1 MSEARLLL
9 LPLTSDVRSKQLE
22 PPDSFLQQIK
32 RIPWK
37 TAPKGLFALF
47 LFSLL
52 IVIADAVIRL
62 NEYKALRESLIPA
75 TGWVSGSMYLFIA
88 LMTFFFFL
96 KPTIRGRKALILV
109 FIIIMI
115 EGLFA
120 IVLSLLTE
128 DFENPYLMVNKWRPI
143 WSFLIPGFWISVL
156 LSSSVKNYC
165 RN

>member
-1 MSEARLLL
+1 
-9 LPLTSDVRSKQLE
+9 LE
-22 PPDSFLQQIK
+22 PPDSFLRQIK
-32 RIPWK
+32 KKPWK
-37 TAPKGLFALF
+37 TAPKTLIALF

-62 NEYKALRESLIPA
+62 NEYKALRESIIPA
-75 TGWVSGSMYLFIA
+75 TGWVSGSMYLFIT
-88 LMTFFFFL
+88 LMTFLCFV

-109 FIIIMI
+109 FFIIMI
-115 EGLFA
+115 EGLIA

-128 DFENPYLMVNKWRPI
+128 DYENPYLMVNKWRPI

-165 RN
+165 RS